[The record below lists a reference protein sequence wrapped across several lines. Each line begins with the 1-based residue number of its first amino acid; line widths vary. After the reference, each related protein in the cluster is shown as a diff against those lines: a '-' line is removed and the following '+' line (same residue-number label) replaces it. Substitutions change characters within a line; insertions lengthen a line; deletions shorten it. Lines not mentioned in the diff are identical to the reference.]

1 MRWYVLV
8 HQIPPSPPY
17 LRAKIGQ
24 RLARVGALPIKNSVY
39 LLPFKPDCLED
50 FQWIAKEAEA
60 GGGEAVVLEA
70 RFTASGEAEAAV
82 RRFQAARQAEYRALT
97 AELRALARPGGS
109 AEAAAGTLGRLRRR
123 LEEIR
128 QIDFFTALAR
138 KEAETM
144 MQKVED
150 KLSRRGGSDRTDR
163 RSPRDLVGRTW
174 VTRRGVKVD
183 RIASA
188 WLVRRFV
195 DPRARFRFVD
205 PKDAVR
211 RAGELRFDMVDGDF
225 THEGERSTFE
235 TLVLRAGIKDRAVSK
250 IAEIVH
256 DIDLKDGKYGRPETS
271 GVHRMIEGIIAGH
284 PGDEARVKRGAALF
298 DDLYVSF
305 EREGRPAR

>member
-70 RFTASGEAEAAV
+70 RFTGSGEAEAAV

-97 AELRALARPGGS
+97 AELRALERQGGS
-109 AEAAAGTLGRLRRR
+109 GEAAGTLTRLRRR
-123 LEEIR
+123 LEETR
-128 QIDFFTALAR
+128 QIDFFTAPAR

-150 KLSRRGGSDRTDR
+150 KLSRRGGSAKPDR
-163 RSPRDLVGRTW
+163 RAPPDLVGRTW

-298 DDLYVSF
+298 DDLYTSF
-305 EREGRPAR
+305 EREGRAAR